1 MFKNDNKWNANLSE
15 TEKPLFTETSIMKEN
30 KKLFKNDNV
39 WEVSVSESF
48 TETVTKLQSKET
60 DIKHKWQ
67 MITKMRVLVLEEKH
81 QLESKKKVVFKY
93 RTF

>member
-1 MFKNDNKWNANLSE
+1 MFKNDSKWNANLSE

-48 TETVTKLQSKET
+48 TETVTKFQSKET
-60 DIKHKWQ
+60 DVKHKWQ
-67 MITKMRVLVLEEKH
+67 MITKMRDLVLEEKH
-81 QLESKKKVVFKY
+81 QLESEKKVAFKY